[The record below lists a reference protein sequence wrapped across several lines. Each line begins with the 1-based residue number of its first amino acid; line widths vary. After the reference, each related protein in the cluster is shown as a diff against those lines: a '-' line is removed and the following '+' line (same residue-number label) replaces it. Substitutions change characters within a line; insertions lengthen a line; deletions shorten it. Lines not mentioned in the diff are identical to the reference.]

1 MLTAPSSGEPLP
13 LPPAH
18 RAAPASPPPPPPL
31 FENIFGKNKVPP
43 PPNLSSASLH
53 PEPKRGLARISARL
67 CGDRN
72 GRSGTLWP
80 VSCFWWRSS
89 MRADVSMR
97 SRLRVRRLQVSAL
110 TTFDTSGRG
119 GWGGKEASV
128 STSCWLQHR
137 GGHRGYFWEITVS
150 QLPSFPGQFTGKN
163 HHN

>member
-1 MLTAPSSGEPLP
+1 MDIW
-13 LPPAH
+13 H
-18 RAAPASPPPPPPL
+18 SPQFTERPPPL
-31 FENIFGKNKVPP
+31 LLLHLHLPLLPYSKTFSGRIKF

-53 PEPKRGLARISARL
+53 PEPKRGLARITTRR

-80 VSCFWWRSS
+80 VSCFSWRSS

-119 GWGGKEASV
+119 GGVKEASV

-150 QLPSFPGQFTGKN
+150 QLPSFPGQFTEKKK
-163 HHN
+163 HN